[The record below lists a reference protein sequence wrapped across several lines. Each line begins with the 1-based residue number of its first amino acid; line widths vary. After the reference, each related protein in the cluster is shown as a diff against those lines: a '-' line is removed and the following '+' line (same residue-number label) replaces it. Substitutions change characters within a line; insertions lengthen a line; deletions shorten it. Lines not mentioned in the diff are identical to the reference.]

1 MNNIV
6 AGLAATWMLQ
16 LCFFFFNMCFVLLP
30 RTIVVHWWYS
40 RILIT
45 TLKVRAAFIDSRQ
58 KLLPFHITLEISNIS
73 NFIYQ
78 TFWSKLNKLFKKRK
92 LPIKDFEWSCHH
104 VSFHKFYFINCLR
117 RENFPSKILNDH
129 VIMFLDHVSS
139 NPERH
144 SYQS

>member
-6 AGLAATWMLQ
+6 AGLAATLLLRCRYVIA

-30 RTIVVHWWYS
+30 RTIVVYWWYS

-45 TLKVRAAFIDSRQ
+45 TLKVRAASIHSKQ
-58 KLLPFHITLEISNIS
+58 TLLPFHITLEISNIS
-73 NFIYQ
+73 NFKYQ

-92 LPIKDFEWSCHH
+92 PPIKDFEWSWYLFSKWNDLTIKNYETTIL
-104 VSFHKFYFINCLR
+104 SF
-117 RENFPSKILNDH
+117 
-129 VIMFLDHVSS
+129 SS